1 MINFMLKKRQSFISW
16 EFNSLIK
23 KQMKDD
29 KIFKV
34 KTQNCY
40 DRP

>member
-1 MINFMLKKRQSFISW
+1 MIHCMHKKRLSFI
-16 EFNSLIK
+16 FFIK

-34 KTQNCY
+34 KTQNNIF
-40 DRP
+40 